1 MGTQPRSF
9 LTGLRRGGARHCPSC
24 GTGKLFD
31 GYLKVQGQCAACGH
45 DNGQY
50 PSDDAP
56 PYFTI
61 FLVGHLV
68 VAPLLACSVI
78 WKWPTAYVVATLL
91 PLVGLITLATLP
103 FVKGAVIG
111 AQWAL
116 RTPTQP
122 NGAAGGGADPTK
134 GRHRT

>member
-1 MGTQPRSF
+1 MDAERRSVW
-9 LTGLRRGGARHCPSC
+9 LGLKRGLSRRCPAC
-24 GTGKLFD
+24 GVGRLFR
-31 GYLKVQGQCAACGH
+31 GYLTVEDVCPACGH

-50 PSDDAP
+50 PADDAP

-68 VAPLLACSVI
+68 VAPLLAVAMI
-78 WKWPTAYVVATLL
+78 WRASTLTLLLLPL
-91 PLVGLITLATLP
+91 PLVGAVTLGLLP

-116 RTPTQP
+116 RTPTK
-122 NGAAGGGADPTK
+122 AA
-134 GRHRT
+134 R